1 MTIKSIKSAG
11 VKRLLDT
18 GNRMLDM
25 ENYDE
30 ALVAFKNAYELDS
43 SSSEAAL
50 CLAQELYMQGLTEES
65 ESVARKSLASE
76 DNVEMLRL
84 LTAIVLDDPA
94 RLDEAEEIIKRVRD
108 DCGDEKTAA
117 LLEGHRLIEKCDG
130 YTAYEMFKF
139 ALEVD
144 PANEEA
150 LEGMSRALNLI
161 GIEISEAGDN
171 EAAVFMF
178 KRAARL
184 DPSWSAPYVNLGNCH
199 SALERLDLAR
209 RCYVKGIDLEPDNP
223 QAHFNLG
230 RLMSECGEDDSAEI
244 EFLASL
250 DIDPDYPD
258 ANGELG
264 RIYSIKGRFDLSVIH
279 YEKELDAN
287 SDCPHCMCNLAV
299 ACLCDGDARRGEQL
313 LRQSL
318 EIEEDPFALYALAGL
333 YASLDRET
341 DSIQMLER
349 AACQKPAWLFDSLRN
364 DDKFERF
371 RSDKR
376 FIEIIEKLANNKS

>member
-1 MTIKSIKSAG
+1 MSIKNIKSAG
-11 VKRLLDT
+11 VKRLLDS
-18 GNRMLDM
+18 GARMIDM

-30 ALVAFKNAYELDS
+30 ALIAFKSAYEMDPD
-43 SSSEAAL
+43 SSEAAL

-65 ESVARKSLASE
+65 ESIARKSLASE
-76 DNVEMLRL
+76 NNVEMLRL
-84 LTAIVLDDPA
+84 LTAIILDDPQ
-94 RLDEAEEIIKRVRD
+94 RLDEADEVIKRVRD
-108 DCGDEKTAA
+108 ECGDVKTAA
-117 LLEGHRLIEKCDG
+117 LLEGHRLIEKCEG
-130 YTAYEMFKF
+130 YKAYDMFKS
-139 ALEVD
+139 ALEAD
-144 PANEEA
+144 PENEEA

-161 GIEISEAGDN
+161 GIEISESGDN

-199 SALERLDLAR
+199 SALDRLDLAR

-264 RIYSIKGRFDLSVIH
+264 RIYSVTGRFDLSIIH
-279 YEKELDAN
+279 YQKELDAN
-287 SDCPHCMCNLAV
+287 PDCPHCMCNLAI
-299 ACLCDGDARRGEQL
+299 AYLCYGDTQKGEEL
-313 LRQSL
+313 LRQSI

-333 YASLDRET
+333 YASLDRGT
-341 DSIQMLER
+341 DSIRMLER
-349 AACQKPAWLFDSLRN
+349 AAYLKPAWLFDSLRN

-376 FIEIIEKLANNKS
+376 FIDIIEKLADNKS